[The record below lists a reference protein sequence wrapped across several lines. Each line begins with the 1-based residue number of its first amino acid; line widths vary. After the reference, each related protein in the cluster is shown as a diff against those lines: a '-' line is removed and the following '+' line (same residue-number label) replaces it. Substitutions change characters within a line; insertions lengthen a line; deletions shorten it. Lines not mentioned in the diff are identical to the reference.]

1 MNTSI
6 RTYTCERG
14 GRLRRIRVVAWM
26 LSGTLTTLLVL
37 SSFAGAEDERMKVRG
52 VIPDPRSRTPV
63 LLLEDFKTG
72 SRVLPLWIGVAEANA
87 ILMAL
92 REVKASR
99 PMTHDLLRNLIRN
112 LNARVVRI
120 TINDMR
126 ANTFIATITVH
137 AGDDLILID
146 SRPSDAVALALRTD
160 APIFASSRVLDRAGR
175 SNPQNP
181 ALTSMLK
188 TYGLSVQE
196 ITQELLPHFRGAK
209 PGSILVTDVREGGP
223 GNRSGLQ
230 RGDVVLLVNQL
241 AVRGLQNFLSL
252 LASADSRNRSIQL
265 SVNRRN
271 KQIQLTLS
279 SQ

>member
-6 RTYTCERG
+6 RTHSCAGG
-14 GRLRRIRVVAWM
+14 GRPRRIRAVAWM
-26 LSGTLTTLLVL
+26 LSGALATLLVL
-37 SSFAGAEDERMKVRG
+37 SRFAGAADERMKVRG

-72 SRVLPLWIGVAEANA
+72 SRVLPLWVGLAEANA

-92 REVKASR
+92 REVKAPR

-112 LNARVVRI
+112 LDAHVVRI
-120 TINDMR
+120 TINDLR
-126 ANTFIATITVH
+126 ANTFIATITIRS
-137 AGDDLILID
+137 GDDLVQID
-146 SRPSDAVALALRTD
+146 SRPSDAVALALRAD
-160 APIFASSRVLDRAGR
+160 APIFASSRIMARAGR
-175 SNPQNP
+175 SSPQGP

-188 TYGLSVQE
+188 AYGLSVQE
-196 ITQELLPHFRGAK
+196 ITQELLPHFRGAR

-241 AVRGLQNFLSL
+241 AVRGLQNFLSF